1 MKSDLSTSRPGTGR
15 DSDLLQGADQTA
27 ESQATTLQEQV
38 QQLHDEQSPLS
49 DPETPDSPFQDSST
63 IEQDYREAVAV
74 ALTEKEAQAESLENR
89 LESLIEKQES
99 ALQQLT
105 GKQPGILSM
114 PGQRQKWQNQVQQQ
128 QALVSRLHSR
138 LDTVKELHEGMG
150 LHGPKLQEMATE
162 KVRRQQP
169 ELADSWDELREAR
182 RAHEAHMRLQE
193 KQRKEKLR
201 QEQSPSVKTSQSKG
215 NSLSLSRSID

>member
-1 MKSDLSTSRPGTGR
+1 MKSDLSTFRPGTGR

-27 ESQATTLQEQV
+27 ESQATSLQEQV
-38 QQLHDEQSPLS
+38 QQLHDEQSPLT
-49 DPETPDSPFQDSST
+49 DPDTPDSPFQDSSVT
-63 IEQDYREAVAV
+63 EQEYREAVAV
-74 ALTEKEAQAESLENR
+74 ALTEKESQAESLENR

-201 QEQSPSVKTSQSKG
+201 QEQSPTVTKSQSRV
-215 NSLSLSRSID
+215 NSLGLSRSAD